1 MTLSSG
7 NRFKMPIFEKAKEKV
22 QWLTLAHLLHKGLF
36 QTKNIRETPGTKW
49 NNQNEMVGAN

>member
-1 MTLSSG
+1 
-7 NRFKMPIFEKAKEKV
+7 MPIFEKAKEKV

-49 NNQNEMVGAN
+49 NNQNEMVGAKALEHWNEN